1 MAANIC
7 FVLKVFFLLPKYP
20 WWSYKCIFLL
30 GWRLAFVDTLSFSL
44 LFILLLCSWW
54 YISLVQDFL
63 CDIDRTAVSHNSHIS
78 GLDTWKG
85 NPFYG
90 YFLLLV
96 CLVVIV
102 MNSNPRGQWWPHH
115 KWHRGHQ
122 GDIRGQGAR
131 VVRVNIPGC
140 LSPAH
145 PLGVFLSRFLLLP
158 RLPLMQSP
166 GRTQPPGWLMLI
178 LTHFYPPFCPTLWGQ
193 KTICLFLINSNMRH
207 GSGSI
212 NLASN
217 VNRDPGNSAKNAS
230 RNREQIGISIIQNK
244 RNVQNLQRKPHDW
257 IIFGTNSMPANI
269 LHT

>member
-1 MAANIC
+1 MHILAWMEIGFC
-7 FVLKVFFLLPKYP
+7 WYTFLFSSFHSVVVFLMIY
-20 WWSYKCIFLL
+20 
-30 GWRLAFVDTLSFSL
+30 FSG
-44 LFILLLCSWW
+44 
-54 YISLVQDFL
+54 
-63 CDIDRTAVSHNSHIS
+63 S
-78 GLDTWKG
+78 GLFVWYRSYCSISQLSHLGPWYLKRK
-85 NPFYG
+85 PFLWIFPTTCVLGCYSHE
-90 YFLLLV
+90 FKPPE
-96 CLVVIV
+96 
-102 MNSNPRGQWWPHH
+102 SRGQWWPHH

-140 LSPAH
+140 LSSAH
-145 PLGVFLSRFLLLP
+145 PLGVFLSRFLFLP

-244 RNVQNLQRKPHDW
+244 RNVQNFQRKPHDW
-257 IIFGTNSMPANI
+257 IIFDTNSMPANI
-269 LHT
+269 LLT

>member
-1 MAANIC
+1 MA
-7 FVLKVFFLLPKYP
+7 FD
-20 WWSYKCIFLL
+20 
-30 GWRLAFVDTLSFSL
+30 DTLSFSL

-85 NPFYG
+85 NNFFW

-102 MNSNPRGQWWPHH
+102 MNSHPLSPGDNGDHITSDTG
-115 KWHRGHQ
+115 GHQ

-140 LSPAH
+140 LSTAH
-145 PLGVFLSRFLLLP
+145 PLSLFLSRFLFLP

-166 GRTQPPGWLMLI
+166 GRTPPGWLMLI

-244 RNVQNLQRKPHDW
+244 RNVQNLQCKASWLNHLW
-257 IIFGTNSMPANI
+257 YKFVAC
-269 LHT
+269 